1 LRTGWEISTVDHS
14 SDAYGGAEAVSGTL
28 AVTPLDRYLAEQRSL
43 TTVARFA
50 QYHEA
55 DLIPPGTSSYSELL
69 PLERPGPGQ
78 QYAFEVDLDS
88 CTGCKSCVTACHS
101 LNGLDDGE
109 SWRSVG
115 LLHGGS
121 AAVPFQQTVTT
132 ACHHCVEPA
141 CLTGCPVDAYQKDAR
156 TGIVRHLDDQ
166 CIGCRYCMLTCPYE
180 VPRFNST
187 RGIVRKCD
195 LCAGRLE
202 AGEAPACAQ
211 ACPNGAIRVTLVDTA
226 AARAR
231 AVTEPFLPGAP
242 DPRITVPT
250 TRYRSARPHLH
261 EATPADILAVRPAA
275 AHPPLAVMLV
285 LTQLSVGT
293 FLVELAGRTFLSG
306 RLAGAA
312 SPGNGIVVLA
322 LALLALSASV
332 LHLGRPAYAY
342 RAVLGFRHSW
352 LSREIMGFGA
362 YASLAAAVAGAR
374 FSGVHGAP
382 LAGLEA
388 LVAVAGVV
396 GVACSVMVYAA
407 TRRTWWRGFTA
418 GWKFG
423 LTAVVCG
430 LGTFLAVSLVGSV
443 LAGSGSGASGTAA
456 RTLAE
461 LGRPLAA
468 ALAAATALK
477 LAAEASVFR
486 HLRSRPGDLWRTAL
500 LLRRDLGTLTRWR
513 FGLGL
518 SGGVLAPLLVLA
530 LAAGDTPPTGQC
542 AALAVLGLGA
552 VVAGELCER
561 SQFFQAVA
569 PPRMPGNPG

>member
-1 LRTGWEISTVDHS
+1 
-14 SDAYGGAEAVSGTL
+14 VSATL
-28 AVTPLDRYLAEQRSL
+28 AVTPLDRYLAEQGSL
-43 TTVARFA
+43 TPVERFA
-50 QYHEA
+50 RYHEA
-55 DLIPPGTSSYSELL
+55 DLIAPSTSSYTELL

-115 LLHGGS
+115 LLLGGS
-121 AAVPFQQTVTT
+121 ATVPFQQAVTT
-132 ACHHCVEPA
+132 ACHHCAEPG
-141 CLTGCPVDAYQKDAR
+141 CLTGCPVDAYEKDAT

-166 CIGCRYCMLTCPYE
+166 CIGCRYCMFTCPYE
-180 VPRFNST
+180 VPRFNRS

-195 LCAGRLE
+195 LCAGRLD

-211 ACPNGAIRVTLVDTA
+211 ACPNGAIRITLVDTA
-226 AARAR
+226 AAWAR

-250 TRYRSARPHLH
+250 TRYRSARPCLH
-261 EATPADILAVRPAA
+261 EATPVDVLAVRPAA
-275 AHPPLAVMLV
+275 PHPPLAVMLV

-306 RLAGAA
+306 KLAGAG
-312 SPGNGIVVLA
+312 SPGNGMVALA

-332 LHLGRPAYAY
+332 LHLGRPAYAF

-352 LSREIMGFGA
+352 LSREIAAFVG

-374 FSGVHGAP
+374 LAGVHGAP
-382 LAGLEA
+382 LAGLETV
-388 LVAVAGVV
+388 VAVAGVA

-418 GWKFG
+418 AWKFG
-423 LTAVVCG
+423 LTAVVGG
-430 LGTFLAVSLVGSV
+430 LGTFLAVSLAGSV
-443 LAGSGSGASGTAA
+443 VAGSGSAGPGTAA

-461 LGRPLAA
+461 LGRPPAV
-468 ALAAATALK
+468 ALAAAAVLK

-486 HLRSRPGDLWRTAL
+486 HLRSGPGDLWRTAL

-530 LAAGDTPPTGQC
+530 LAGSDAPPTGAC
-542 AALAVLGLGA
+542 AALAVLGLVA
-552 VVAGELCER
+552 LVAGELCER
-561 SQFFQAVA
+561 SQFFRAVA
-569 PPRMPGNPG
+569 PPRMPGSPGRVSGAASADSCDAPEHP

>member
-1 LRTGWEISTVDHS
+1 M
-14 SDAYGGAEAVSGTL
+14 SDTL
-28 AVTPLDRYLAEQRSL
+28 AITPLDRYLAEQRSL
-43 TTVARFA
+43 TAVERFARF
-50 QYHEA
+50 HEA
-55 DLIPPGTSSYSELL
+55 DLIAPGTSSYTQLL

-88 CTGCKSCVTACHS
+88 CTGCKSCVTACHN

-121 AAVPFQQTVTT
+121 AAVAFQQTVTT
-132 ACHHCVEPA
+132 TCHHCAEPA
-141 CLTGCPVDAYQKDAR
+141 CLTGCPVDAYEKDDT

-180 VPRFNST
+180 VPRFNPA

-211 ACPNGAIRVTLVDTA
+211 ACPNGAIRITLVDTA

-250 TRYRSARPHLH
+250 TRYRSTRAHLH
-261 EATPADILAVRPAA
+261 EATPADAVAIRPAA
-275 AHPPLAVMLV
+275 AHAPLAVMLV

-293 FLVELAGRTFLSG
+293 FLVELAGRTLLSG
-306 RLAGAA
+306 SLVGAA
-312 SPGNGIVVLA
+312 RPGNGIVALA
-322 LALLALSASV
+322 LALLALSVSV
-332 LHLGRPAYAY
+332 LHLGRPAYAF

-352 LSREIMGFGA
+352 LSREIVAFGA
-362 YASLAAAVAGAR
+362 YACLAAAVAGAR
-374 FSGVHGAP
+374 FAGVHGAP
-382 LAGLEA
+382 LSGLEA
-388 LVAVAGVV
+388 VAAAAGVAGL
-396 GVACSVMVYAA
+396 ACSVMVYAA
-407 TRRTWWRGFTA
+407 TRRTWWRGFTVA
-418 GWKFG
+418 WKFG

-430 LGTFLAVSLVGSV
+430 LGTFLAVA
-443 LAGSGSGASGTAA
+443 LAGSGLVGSGSGTTAMSRA
-456 RTLAE
+456 GRTLAE
-461 LGRPLAA
+461 LGRPLAL
-468 ALAAATALK
+468 ALAVATVLK

-486 HLRSRPGDLWRTAL
+486 HRPPGDLWRTTL
-500 LLRRDLGTLTRWR
+500 LLRRDLVTLTRWR

-518 SGGVLAPLLVLA
+518 SGGVLAPLLILA
-530 LAAGDTPPTGQC
+530 LAADKTPSMGVG
-542 AALAVLGLGA
+542 AALAVLGLVA
-552 VVAGELCER
+552 LVAGELCER
-561 SQFFQAVA
+561 SQFFRAVA
-569 PPRMPGNPG
+569 PPRMPGSPG